1 MNVLLY
7 GSEPFL
13 INQSLQEL
21 LKNRVGEVSQ
31 MNTIYY
37 DFTSPSFSMTSFLE
51 EADTMSF
58 FSEHKVMILQNCVF
72 LTRAYKDKEK
82 EKNKERNDSDIQ
94 KLLNYLTKPHDQTT
108 LIMMYEDDNI
118 DTVKLNFKK
127 IKETCDVI
135 HINKLNPDQ
144 FRLFLQD
151 LIKERQLR
159 VTSEAFN
166 ELIKRLDDN
175 MSVAIHECDKLQL
188 FGQNITYDDVI
199 ALVSR
204 PLDSEAFH
212 LVNAILD
219 KRLAEALNIWN
230 DMIILNMDA
239 LAFIG
244 LIASQLRIFYQ
255 VSSLNDAGK
264 HREEIINE
272 LSVGTT
278 QMNVY
283 RVSRLLNLARMT
295 TSKRLLKVLNAL
307 AEYDQKSK
315 TGLVDKRFGFE
326 LFLIEATR

>member
-13 INQSLQEL
+13 LNKALQDL
-21 LKNRVGEVSQ
+21 LKNRVGEVTQ

-37 DFTSPSFSMTSFLE
+37 DFTSPSFSMSSFLE

-58 FSEHKVMILQNCVF
+58 FSEHKVMVLQNCVF
-72 LTRAYKDKEK
+72 LTRAFKEK
-82 EKNKERNDSDIQ
+82 EKESKKDKNDSDIQ
-94 KLLNYLTKPHDQTT
+94 KLINYLAKPHDQTT
-108 LIMMYEDDNI
+108 IIMMYDDDNM
-118 DTVKLNFKK
+118 DTVKLAYKR

-135 HINKLNPDQ
+135 HIHKLSPDE
-144 FRLFLQD
+144 FKVFLRD
-151 LIKERQLR
+151 LIQKKNLR
-159 VTSEAFN
+159 VTPEAFN

-175 MSVAIHECDKLQL
+175 MNVAIHECDKLQL
-188 FGQNITYDDVI
+188 YSSNITYDDVV

-219 KRLAEALNIWN
+219 KRLAEALSIWN

-244 LIASQLRIFYQ
+244 LIASQLRILYQ

-272 LSVGTT
+272 LSVGSA

-283 RVSRLLNLARMT
+283 RVSRLLNLARLT

>member
-13 INQSLQEL
+13 INKTLQNL
-21 LKNRVGEVSQ
+21 LKDRVGDVSQ

-37 DFTSPSFSMTSFLE
+37 DFTNPSFSMTSFLE

-72 LTRAYKDKEK
+72 LTRAFKEKDKDLKK
-82 EKNKERNDSDIQ
+82 EKGETDTQ
-94 KLLNYLTKPHDQTT
+94 KLLNYLEKPHDQTT
-108 LIMMYEDDNI
+108 IIMMYDDDNM
-118 DTVKLNFKK
+118 DTVKIAYKR

-135 HINKLNPDQ
+135 HIQKLKPEE
-144 FRLFLQD
+144 FRVFLQD
-151 LIKERQLR
+151 LIRQRNLR

-175 MSVAIHECDKLQL
+175 MNVAIHEIDKLQL
-188 FGQNITYDDVI
+188 YGQNITYDDVV

-219 KRLAEALNIWN
+219 KRLAEALSIWN
-230 DMIILNMDA
+230 DMIILNIDA

-244 LIASQLRIFYQ
+244 LIASQLRLLYQ
-255 VSSLNDAGK
+255 VSSLNDAWK

-295 TSKRLLKVLNAL
+295 TSRRLLKVLNAL

>member
-7 GSEPFL
+7 GSEPYL
-13 INQSLQEL
+13 INQTLQNL
-21 LKNRVGEVSQ
+21 LKDRVGEVTQ

-37 DFTSPSFSMTSFLE
+37 DFTSPLFSMERFLGD
-51 EADTMSF
+51 ADTMSF
-58 FSEHKVMILQNCVF
+58 FSVHKVMILQNCVF
-72 LTRAYKDKEK
+72 LTRAYKDKESK
-82 EKNKERNDSDIQ
+82 KDKSETDIQ
-94 KLLNYLTKPHDQTT
+94 KLMTYLSQPHDQTT
-108 LIMMYEDDNI
+108 IVMRYDDDNM
-118 DTVKLNFKK
+118 DTAKLIYKR
-127 IKETCDVI
+127 IKETCEVI
-135 HINKLNPDQ
+135 HIQKLRPEE
-144 FRLFLQD
+144 FRSFLQE
-151 LIKERQLR
+151 LIRQHQLK
-159 VTSEAFN
+159 VTNEAFN

-175 MSVAIHECDKLQL
+175 MNVAIHEVEKLAL
-188 FGQNITYDDVI
+188 FGQTITYDDVV

-219 KRLAEALNIWN
+219 KRLAEALSIWN
-230 DMIILNMDA
+230 DMIVLNMDA

-244 LIASQLRIFYQ
+244 LIASQLRLLYQ
-255 VSSLNDAGK
+255 VSCLHDAGK

>member
-13 INQSLQEL
+13 INKSLQEL

-37 DFTSPSFSMTSFLE
+37 DFTSPSFSMLSFLE
-51 EADTMSF
+51 EADTISF

-82 EKNKERNDSDIQ
+82 VKDKNETDLQ
-94 KLLNYLTKPHDQTT
+94 KLSHYLLKPHDQTS
-108 LIMMYEDDNI
+108 LIMMYEDDNL
-118 DTVKLNFKK
+118 DTVKIIYKR
-127 IKETCDVI
+127 IKETCEVI

-144 FRLFLQD
+144 FRLFLQN
-151 LIKERQLR
+151 LLKERELR

-219 KRLAEALNIWN
+219 KHLAEALSIWN
-230 DMIILNMDA
+230 DMIVLNMDA

-244 LIASQLRIFYQ
+244 LIASQLRILYQ
-255 VSSLNDAGK
+255 VSILNDAGK

-283 RVSRLLNLARMT
+283 RVSRLLNLARLT
-295 TSKRLLKVLNAL
+295 SSKRLLRVLNAL

-315 TGLVDKRFGFE
+315 TGLVEKRFGFE